1 MDVRYRPMRPG
12 DVRECVQIVAADP
25 NVAARYGN
33 VIADLRPAWLR
44 LLGCAAFRAVVFED
58 LGGMRPR
65 LVGVGVSAFV
75 SERFAR
81 AVQTP
86 PFSWAGP
93 EAVREIMRGGSPL
106 LSDRQLREANTS
118 TGLTL
123 FGWHGS
129 TRREDRH
136 RLEVQNQVI
145 AAFVEV
151 HRGYFLK
158 EMFVQAESVQQ
169 VQMVMNTGGLVLSP
183 TGARYGESMKANA
196 QELIG
201 SPHFLGLTRELALA
215 QIGSWVA
222 SLFIYQ
228 PPRFGFRPSE
238 QRLLLAALGGGT
250 DEELSDELKLS
261 LSAVKKTWRTIYD
274 RIADRRPDLAPGAP
288 LRAPWARERGKEK
301 KQRLTAY
308 LREHP
313 EELRPVSRELLP
325 RHVAQWDDVPGAAA
339 QRAI

>member
-12 DVRECVQIVAADP
+12 DIRECVQIVAADP

-33 VIADLRPAWLR
+33 LMAHLRPAWLR

-93 EAVREIMRGGSPL
+93 EAIREIVRGGSPL
-106 LSDRQLREANTS
+106 LSDAQLREANTS

-123 FGWHGS
+123 FCWHGS
-129 TRREDRH
+129 TRREDRY
-136 RLEVQNQVI
+136 RLEVQNPVLT
-145 AAFVEV
+145 AFVEV

-158 EMFVQAESVQQ
+158 EMFFQAENAQHVE
-169 VQMVMNTGGLVLSP
+169 MVVNTGGLVLSP
-183 TGARYGESMKANA
+183 TGCGYLDFMDQKA
-196 QELIG
+196 QEVIVN
-201 SPHFLGLTRELALA
+201 PHVFGLTRELAA
-215 QIGSWVA
+215 GQIGSWVA

-238 QRLLLAALGGGT
+238 QRLLLAAHGGGT
-250 DEELSDELKLS
+250 DEELSDELKIS
-261 LSAVKKTWRTIYD
+261 LSAVKKTWRAIYD
-274 RIADRRPDLAPGAP
+274 RIAERRPDLVPGAP

-301 KQRLTAY
+301 KQRLIAY

-313 EELRPVSRELLP
+313 EELRPVSRKLLP
-325 RHVAQWDDVPGAAA
+325 RHVARWDGGVGPAA